1 VRARIRSCIMSR
13 RQWPQGGEGG
23 GFACRDGRRAVR
35 DAWRKEKAAV
45 RDERNE
51 VLARQLLE
59 YSVELEPG
67 ERLIIEVNGREA
79 LELARVLVRQATAL
93 GAVTFW
99 YYNDLSLQRQFIR
112 YATEEQFR
120 AFADLHLVL
129 MRQCDAWLGVA
140 ADDNPF
146 DLADVS
152 PQQLQLHQTLY
163 VKPVHQEVRVK
174 GTKWCILR
182 FPSRSIAQMSEM
194 SQESYEDLYYDVC
207 CLDYAGMSR
216 AMDPLMELMERTD
229 AVHIVAPGTDLTFS
243 IKDIPILKWDGK
255 SNIPDGELM
264 TAPVRESVNGTLT
277 FNTPGLFRGSVFRD
291 VRLDFHEGKIVG
303 ASCQG
308 DVKRLNEIL
317 DMDEGARYV
326 GEFAL
331 GLNPFILHPSR
342 DVLFTE
348 KIAGSFHV
356 AAGNCYDEAS
366 NGNHSAIH
374 WDLVQIQRKEYGG
387 GEIYF
392 DGELVRRD
400 GLFVDEE
407 LERSFSAEALR
418 GTQAS

>member
-1 VRARIRSCIMSR
+1 
-13 RQWPQGGEGG
+13 
-23 GFACRDGRRAVR
+23 
-35 DAWRKEKAAV
+35 V

-51 VLARQLLE
+51 ILARQLLE

-67 ERLIIEVNGREA
+67 ERLIVEVGGREA
-79 LELARVLVRQATAL
+79 LELARVLIRQATEL
-93 GAVTFW
+93 GAVPFW
-99 YYNDLSLQRQFIR
+99 YYNDLSLQRQWIM
-112 YATEEQFR
+112 YATKEQFR
-120 AFADLHLVL
+120 IFAGLHLTL
-129 MRQCDAWLGVA
+129 MRQGDAWLGLA

-152 PQQLQLHQTLY
+152 PQRLQMHQTLF

-182 FPSRSIAQMSEM
+182 YPSRSVAQLSEM
-194 SQESYEDLYYDVC
+194 SQESYEDLYYEVC
-207 CLDYAGMSR
+207 CLDYARMSR
-216 AMDPLMELMERTD
+216 AMDPLAELLERTD

-243 IKDIPILKWDGK
+243 IKGIPILKWDGK
-255 SNIPDGELM
+255 CNIPDGELM
-264 TAPVRESVNGTLT
+264 TAPVRDSVEGSIA
-277 FNTPGLFRGSVFRD
+277 FNTPALFRGSVFHE
-291 VRLDFHEGKIVG
+291 VRLDFREGQIVD

-308 DVKRLNEIL
+308 DTERLNEIL
-317 DMDEGARYV
+317 DTDEGARYL

-331 GLNPFILHPSR
+331 GLNPFILQPSR

-348 KIAGSFHV
+348 KIAGSFHL

-387 GEIYF
+387 GQIYF
-392 DGELVRRD
+392 DGKLVRKD

-407 LERSFSAEALR
+407 LERAFSAEELR
-418 GTQAS
+418 GTWKD